1 MLNIYLIGF
10 MGSGKTTIAK
20 KISKSLNLKFLDTDK
35 EIEKKTRSSINDI
48 FNKKGELFFRQEEKK
63 IVNEIINLENTVI
76 STGGG
81 LPCFNKN
88 IDILNK
94 SGCTIYLKCDKE
106 LLYNRL
112 LVDKKNRPL
121 IKGFNHKELKKYI
134 NNLLIKREKIYNK
147 SKYTIVCNDLKT
159 NELLR
164 QINSLIF
171 TK

>member
-1 MLNIYLIGF
+1 

-20 KISKSLNLKFLDTDK
+20 KISKSLNLKILDTDK
-35 EIEKKTRSSINDI
+35 EIEKKNCLSINDI
-48 FNKKGELFFRQEEKK
+48 FNKKGELFFRQEEKEIINK
-63 IVNEIINLENTVI
+63 IINLENTII

-112 LVDKKNRPL
+112 LADKKNRPL
-121 IKGFNHKELKKYI
+121 IKDFNHKELREYI
-134 NNLLIKREKIYNK
+134 NDLLIKREKIYSR
-147 SKYTIVCNDLKT
+147 SKHTIVCKGLKT

-164 QINSLIF
+164 QINSLIL
-171 TK
+171 TE